1 MLLATADRFE
11 RLAVELIQIQLISLL
26 ASNKRSPSRIGEE
39 DSIVQREW
47 NIKNIHYILQKVL
60 TKIHVH
66 HRSTQLLKIRE
77 EDSILRPAQ
86 NQQ

>member
-26 ASNKRSPSRIGEE
+26 ASNKRSPSRIGE